1 MLNPATSLKTRIN
14 NGGTVAGI
22 FVCEFRSPNLAPLL
36 DAAGY
41 DFAIFDMEH
50 CSYTM
55 QDLSSIIPGFRGFRC
70 QPMVRVPA
78 VRREFFQSVLDI
90 GITGIVVPMVESAAD
105 VREAAAMIKYPPQG
119 RRGLSFGCPHTLF
132 QGQDRDAYTK
142 LANDNLLL
150 VAQIETKKALDN
162 LDTILAEPGL
172 DVVFIGN
179 TDLAISMGLPNNLV
193 EGPVRDAVRRILK
206 SAKARGIAGGGN
218 FVNPKF
224 VGQFY
229 EDGLRF
235 ISLDSDIERLQAG
248 LQLGMSTL
256 RSGLPA
262 EARLT
267 IPPARKDDDF

>member
-1 MLNPATSLKTRIN
+1 MLNPAISLKTRLKD
-14 NGGTVAGI
+14 GAAVAGI
-22 FVCEFRSPNLAPLL
+22 FICELRSPNIAPLL

-41 DFAIFDMEH
+41 DFAVFDMEH

-55 QDLSSIIPGFRGFRC
+55 QDLSNIIPGFRGFHC
-70 QPMVRVPA
+70 QPLVRVPA

-90 GITGIVVPMVESAAD
+90 GVTGIVVPMVESAAD
-105 VREAAAMIKYPPQG
+105 VREAAAMMKYPPQG

-132 QGQDRDAYTK
+132 QGQDRDTYTK

-162 LDTILAEPGL
+162 LDSILAEPGL

-193 EGPVRDAVRRILK
+193 EGPVRDAVRHILK

-218 FVNPKF
+218 FVNPRF

-235 ISLDSDIERLQAG
+235 ISLDSDVERLQAG
-248 LQLGMSTL
+248 LQVGMETL
-256 RSGLPA
+256 RAGLPR
-262 EARLT
+262 EAKLT
-267 IPPARKDDDF
+267 AQSMRKDNDF

>member
-1 MLNPATSLKTRIN
+1 MLNPTISLKTSLK
-14 NGGTVAGI
+14 NGGAVAGI
-22 FVCEFRSPNLAPLL
+22 FVCEIRSPNLAPLL

-55 QDLSSIIPGFRGFRC
+55 HDLSYIIPGFRGFRC
-70 QPMVRVPA
+70 QPLVRVPA

-90 GITGIVVPMVESAAD
+90 GVAGIVVPMVESAED
-105 VREAAAMIKYPPQG
+105 VREALAMMKYPPEG

-132 QGQDRDAYTK
+132 QGQDRDAYTRM
-142 LANDNLLL
+142 ANDNLVL
-150 VAQIETKKALDN
+150 VAQIETQKALDN
-162 LDTILAEPGL
+162 LDSILAVPGL
-172 DVVFIGN
+172 DVAFIGN
-179 TDLAISMGLPNNLV
+179 TDLAISMGHPNNLV
-193 EGPVRDAVRRILK
+193 EGPVRDAVRHILK

-218 FVNPKF
+218 FVNPEF

-248 LQLGMSTL
+248 LQAGMDTL
-256 RSGLPA
+256 RAGLPQYA
-262 EARLT
+262 KPAAQ
-267 IPPARKDDDF
+267 PPKNSNF